1 VDGFLFVDKP
11 SGPTS
16 FDVVRQVRLAL
27 GGEKTGHAG
36 TLDPLASGLLVC
48 GLGSATR
55 LLPYLPSEPKRYAF
69 GIRFGAETDT
79 LDSEGSVVAQGGRL
93 PAQEELQAVLGR
105 FTGVVR
111 QTPPKFSAVKVNGER
126 AYDLARKHREFEI
139 AERQVTVFSLFLVS
153 YDGAKAEAALEVA
166 CSGGTY
172 VRSLVQDIARALGTF
187 AHASF
192 IRRLAIGPFTVD
204 NAIDTGSVKDLREH
218 IMPVREALSSLPS
231 VTVSDTQCE
240 TLGKGR
246 SIKLDMTDII
256 VMAYKESGDVVAVLK
271 KNDEGLFHPEK
282 VFIKL

>member
-1 VDGFLFVDKP
+1 MDGFLFVDKP

-16 FDVVRQVRLAL
+16 FDVVRQVRRAL

-48 GLGSATR
+48 ALGSATR

-69 GIRFGAETDT
+69 GMRFGIETDT
-79 LDSEGSVVAQGGRL
+79 LDSEGAMVAQGGHTPGR
-93 PAQEELQAVLGR
+93 EELQATLGR

-126 AYDLARKHREFEI
+126 AYDLARKHLEFEI
-139 AERQVTVFSLFLVS
+139 AEREVTVFSLVLVS
-153 YDGAKAEAALEVA
+153 YDGANAGAALEVV

-172 VRSLVQDIARALGTF
+172 VRSLVQDIAHALGTL
-187 AHASF
+187 AYASF

-204 NAIDTGSVKDLREH
+204 NAITMDSAKDLREH
-218 IMPVREALSSLPS
+218 IMPVKQALSSLPS
-231 VTVSDTQCE
+231 VMVNLSQCE
-240 TLGKGR
+240 TLEKGR
-246 SIKLDMTDII
+246 SVKLDTTEQTVI
-256 VMAYKESGDVVAVLK
+256 AYTENGDVAAVLK
-271 KNDEGLFHPEK
+271 KNDEGMYHPEK

>member
-1 VDGFLFVDKP
+1 MDGFLFVDKP

-48 GLGSATR
+48 GLGGATR

-69 GIRFGAETDT
+69 GMRFGAETDT
-79 LDSEGSVVAQGGRL
+79 LDSEGTVVAQGGRM
-93 PAQEELQAVLGR
+93 PAKEGLQAVLGR
-105 FTGVVR
+105 FTGVLR
-111 QTPPKFSAVKVNGER
+111 QTPPKFSAVKVQGER
-126 AYDLARKHREFEI
+126 AYDLARKHREFKI

-172 VRSLVQDIARALGTF
+172 VRSLVQDLAHALGTF

-192 IRRLAIGPFTVD
+192 IRRLAIGSFSVD
-204 NAIDTGSVKDLREH
+204 NAIDIESVKDLREH
-218 IMPVREALSSLPS
+218 IMPVKEALSSLPS
-231 VTVSDTQCE
+231 VKVSVTQCE
-240 TLGKGR
+240 TLEKGR
-246 SIKLDMTDII
+246 SIKLDMTDETI
-256 VMAYKESGDVVAVLK
+256 MAYTESGDIAAVLK
-271 KNDEGLFHPEK
+271 KNDEGMHHPAK
-282 VFIKL
+282 VFIKG

>member
-16 FDVVRQVRLAL
+16 FDVVRQVRRAL

-48 GLGSATR
+48 ALGSATR
-55 LLPYLPSEPKRYAF
+55 LLPYLPSEPKRYSF
-69 GIRFGAETDT
+69 GMRFGVETDT
-79 LDSEGSVVAQGGRL
+79 LDSEGTEVARGGRT
-93 PAQEELQAVLGR
+93 PGQEELQAVLGR
-105 FTGVVR
+105 FSGVIG
-111 QTPPKFSAVKVNGER
+111 QTPPKFSAVKVHGER

-139 AERQVTVFSLFLVS
+139 AERQVTVFSLFLAS

-172 VRSLVQDIARALGTF
+172 VRSLVQDIAHALGTH

-204 NAIDTGSVKDLREH
+204 NAITMESVKELREH
-218 IMPVREALSSLPS
+218 IMPVKEALSLLPS
-231 VTVSDTQCE
+231 VTVSASQSE
-240 TLGKGR
+240 TLEKGR
-246 SIKLDMTDII
+246 SIKLDMADETVI
-256 VMAYKESGDVVAVLK
+256 AYAESGAVAAVLK
-271 KNDEGLFHPEK
+271 KNDEGMYHPEK
-282 VFIKL
+282 VFIKI